1 MSYELKAQVIESGLV
16 KRVKQLNRNIN
27 FSYMNSSVSCSEFIH
42 ERDALEQECPE
53 EYKEAVRV
61 MKADFA
67 RSTRL
72 KKRIEFIMSLGEC
85 TFLTLTFND
94 DVLDKTSSD
103 TRRQHVFRYLKTQ
116 SSFYVANIDFGSK
129 HGREHYHAIILG
141 RADLTAWHDG
151 AINAKPIIS
160 SSDPLRLGHY
170 INKLV
175 NHAIK
180 ETTKR
185 NHIIYSRHTFEEI
198 LKLQGK
204 EIADYREEYYKYLE
218 TGFKKVNVNFE
229 DVDRLS

>member
-1 MSYELKAQVIESGLV
+1 MGYELKAQVIKSGLV

-27 FSYMNSSVSCSEFIH
+27 FSYMNSAAACHEFIQ

-53 EYKEAVRV
+53 EYKEAVKV

-85 TFLTLTFND
+85 TFLTLTFKD
-94 DVLDKTSSD
+94 DVLNNTTDRI
-103 TRRQHVFRYLKTQ
+103 RRLHVVRYLKAQ

-141 RADLTAWHDG
+141 RADLSLWHDG
-151 AINAKPIIS
+151 AINAKSIIP

-185 NHIIYSRHTFEEI
+185 NHIIYSRHTFEQI

-204 EIADYREEYYKYLE
+204 EIADYREEYHRYLV
-218 TGFKKVNVNFE
+218 TGFKKVYVDFE

>member
-1 MSYELKAQVIESGLV
+1 MSYELKAQVIENGLV

-27 FSYMNSSVSCSEFIH
+27 FSNMNSQAACHEFIL
-42 ERDALEQECPE
+42 EREALEKVCPE
-53 EYKEAVRV
+53 EYKEAVKV

-72 KKRIEFIMSLGEC
+72 KKRIQFMMDLGDC
-85 TFLTLTFND
+85 TFLTLTFTD
-94 DVLDKTSSD
+94 DLLNNTTVKI
-103 TRRQHVFRYLKTQ
+103 RRLHVVRYLKTQ

-141 RADLTAWHDG
+141 RADLSLWHDG
-151 AINAKPIIS
+151 AINAKPIIP

-198 LKLQGK
+198 IKMQGK
-204 EIADYREEYYKYLE
+204 EIADYREEYNRFLQ
-218 TGFKKVNVNFE
+218 TGFTKVNVGFE